1 MKKNISKI
9 FALLLA
15 LMMVL
20 SLAACGGDNGDTP
33 GGSPSQS
40 GGGQSQQPSNGP
52 DNSGSTGTDWSHF
65 ENWQSENWDSKTV
78 SYQFTGEWSLEEYDI
93 FNYFLIN
100 FYSDGSVVVEQYN
113 PGGMCYEYFGYW
125 SEENTADGNEISLDT
140 VYVTPDGGVGALV
153 YHEYHYDLYEES
165 DGGYSFGYT
174 FGISAG
180 AYFRDVDV
188 AGSSTVTY
196 ATIAAFK
203 SAMDEAVPSGGDEPE
218 GGNEPE
224 GGEEPS
230 SGDETSIAT
239 YSTESGLSLILF
251 ADGTMRVEFPQY
263 DMARDG
269 FTYELS
275 ADGATLTVTG
285 TPDEEA
291 MGGFAAVWQGAGAT
305 VWTIDGTTA
314 TPA

>member
-15 LMMVL
+15 LMMAL
-20 SLAACGGDNGDTP
+20 SLAACGGEGDAP
-33 GGSPSQS
+33 SSNPSQS
-40 GGGQSQQPSNGP
+40 GGGQSQQPGDEPGGSG
-52 DNSGSTGTDWSHF
+52 GSTTDWSHF
-65 ENWQSENWDSKTV
+65 EDWQSENWDSKTV

-140 VYVTPDGGVGALV
+140 VYVTPDNGVGALV
-153 YHEYHYDLYEES
+153 VHEYHYDLYEES

-188 AGSSTVTY
+188 AGSSAVTY

-203 SAMDEAVPSGGDEPE
+203 AAMDEAVPSGGEDGGDEPS
-218 GGNEPE
+218 G
-224 GGEEPS
+224 
-230 SGDETSIAT
+230 GDETPVEGAIAT

-275 ADGATLTVTG
+275 EDGTTLTVTG